1 MGWTA
6 AITAGTSVLAARQAS
21 ATGKYNQAIQNRNA
35 QVAEQEA
42 EALQQKLELDL
53 VRFDQQFQQLQGET
67 NVALAKSGVERSGS
81 ALKILRSNAEQAEL
95 EKDMIEYNSKIGQ
108 ARAFEQANFARM
120 QGSLARMEGRAA
132 AIGYYGQAASAL
144 APYGRSLLSGQTK
157 SMTDLTATEG
167 SF

>member
-1 MGWTA
+1 MGWSA

-42 EALQQKLELDL
+42 QAMQQKLELDL

-67 NVALAKSGVERSGS
+67 KVSLAKTGVERSGTG
-81 ALKILRSNAEQAEL
+81 LRILRSNAEQAEL

-120 QGSLARMEGRAA
+120 QGDIARMQSRAA
-132 AIGYYGQAASAL
+132 AFSYYGQAASAL
-144 APYGRSLLSGQTK
+144 APYGRSLLSNQTK
-157 SMTDLTATEG
+157 TTLDLTATEG